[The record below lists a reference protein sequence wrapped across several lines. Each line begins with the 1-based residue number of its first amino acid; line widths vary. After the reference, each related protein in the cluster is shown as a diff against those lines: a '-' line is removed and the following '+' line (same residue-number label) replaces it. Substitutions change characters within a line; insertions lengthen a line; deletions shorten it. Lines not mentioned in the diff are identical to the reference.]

1 MKLGKT
7 NSAAQLKRSKKFKNQ
22 AKKAILSGID
32 ERTRVDTLLS
42 SDKEML
48 EGVIE
53 ALADIMAAA
62 KEMGKL
68 DKM

>member
-1 MKLGKT
+1 M
-7 NSAAQLKRSKKFKNQ
+7 
-22 AKKAILSGID
+22 
-32 ERTRVDTLLS
+32 LS